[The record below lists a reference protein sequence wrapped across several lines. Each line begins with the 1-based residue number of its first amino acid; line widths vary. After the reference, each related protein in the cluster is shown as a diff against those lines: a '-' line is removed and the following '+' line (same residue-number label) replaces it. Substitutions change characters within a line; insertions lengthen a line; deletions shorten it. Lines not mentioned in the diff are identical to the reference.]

1 MCILSSHCCRNAFYM
16 ASEIFFTRKKK
27 LFLFITTTTFHL
39 PFPFFF
45 LLHTQIAFT
54 TIINYYLYVTL
65 NHPIR
70 ALSSS
75 LSQLKYLS
83 HIFII
88 YFYKKRNSY
97 MDRTSTNKEMN
108 KTMITYMSRSFSFG
122 YLYKH
127 FVNVILFVM
136 IDIYNYERQIS
147 REQYSIHG

>member
-1 MCILSSHCCRNAFYM
+1 MHFKQSLLQKCILYGKWDIFY
-16 ASEIFFTRKKK
+16 EEKKVIS
-27 LFLFITTTTFHL
+27 LHNNNDIPPCL
-39 PFPFFF
+39 PIFF

-127 FVNVILFVM
+127 IVNVILFVM